1 MKHFILSSRSAVV
14 VLAMTCVVDLARSAE
29 PSTAEEATIRTTAAA
44 YLDVLNRGDYDSAR
58 TFWTEN
64 GNIIDE
70 TGHQTNVRDIQPPAD
85 GGVKNTNAPPLTDV
99 RTSSIRFVTPDVA
112 IEDGTSENPSRPNG
126 ASTSGRFSVVW
137 VKQNG
142 KWLIDSLRESAIANQ
157 SSASRIQD
165 LAWIIGDWA
174 EEGGD
179 AAFQASFSWSPGN
192 HFIVGEVRIEPRDQ
206 QSHVVTQRIAWDAAA
221 GTIRSWNF
229 DSDGGFSSGAWAR
242 DGDAWVVS
250 TNGVLPD
257 GKRTLGRRV
266 FQRID
271 ENSVLMESLGF
282 QIDGQSVPDL
292 RVKLVRSAAKK

>member
-1 MKHFILSSRSAVV
+1 MKKFILFGPSAVV
-14 VLAMTCVVDLARSAE
+14 VVAMIGVVEMANSAE

-44 YLDVLNRGDYDSAR
+44 FLDVLNRGDYDAAR
-58 TFWTEN
+58 KFWTED

-70 TGHQTNVRDIQPPAD
+70 TGHQTNVRDIQRPAD
-85 GGVKNTNAPPLTDV
+85 GGAKNTNAPPLADV

-112 IEDGTSENPSRPNG
+112 IEDGTSENASGPSG
-126 ASTSGRFSVVW
+126 APISGRFSVVW

-142 KWLIDSLRESAIANQ
+142 KWLIDSLREAAIADQ

-174 EEGGD
+174 EEGD

-206 QSHVVTQRIAWDAAA
+206 TAHVVTQRIAWDAAA

-229 DSDGGFSSGAWAR
+229 DSDGGFSTGAWAR

-250 TNGVLPD
+250 TSGVLPD

-282 QIDGQSVPDL
+282 QVDGQSVPDL
-292 RVKLVRSAAKK
+292 RVKLVRKAAKK